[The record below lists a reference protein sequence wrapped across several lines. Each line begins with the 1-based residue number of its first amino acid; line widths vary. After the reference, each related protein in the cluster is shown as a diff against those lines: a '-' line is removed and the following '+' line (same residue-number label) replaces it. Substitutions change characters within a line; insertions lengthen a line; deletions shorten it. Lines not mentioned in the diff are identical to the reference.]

1 MQQPCPQNHTRLL
14 KITAIF
20 HRQMHVR
27 KGVVYNML
35 TSSLLAVKIHKN
47 SSTEILRKYCRLKL
61 NLICKQRRKLLKFA
75 EPAT

>member
-1 MQQPCPQNHTRLL
+1 
-14 KITAIF
+14 
-20 HRQMHVR
+20 MHVR

-75 EPAT
+75 GPAT